1 MGLMGLDC
9 GDEYLFI
16 ARQKLHQMRI
26 LWQQSFAQG
35 VPLDDFQR
43 ERFQAALLPCLLH
56 KVLRGDF
63 VAGAQGLPDAEFGD
77 VLQQGGGALVA
88 EGEADGVHYGVV
100 ELVFQQGVAE
110 VVHIN
115 QRGGGVGEGVLAQD
129 LADFG
134 QALVAQMA
142 EKEQPVVVQ
151 GLRPVGEGVVDV
163 VGMVQHQVAPQH
175 FCAVF
180 RQPEMKR
187 LMVLRDLPFA

>member
-1 MGLMGLDC
+1 
-9 GDEYLFI
+9 
-16 ARQKLHQMRI
+16 MRI

-110 VVHIN
+110 VVHIDE
-115 QRGGGVGEGVLAQD
+115 RGGGVGEGVLAQD

-151 GLRPVGEGVVDV
+151 GLRPVGEGVADV
-163 VGMVQHQVAPQH
+163 VGMVQDKVAPQH
-175 FCAVF
+175 FGAVF
-180 RQPEMKR
+180 RQLESER
-187 LMVLRDLPFA
+187 QLGLRDLPFA